1 MNSLRVR
8 TDIKGPNIFITGFDV
23 SKKKNEI
30 EKKDNT
36 LKGRYYE

>member
-8 TDIKGPNIFITGFDV
+8 TDIKGPNIFITGLMFQE
-23 SKKKNEI
+23 NEI

-36 LKGRYYE
+36 LKERYYE